1 MFGKP
6 KKGKVYTM
14 EEITRIVA
22 PVAERYG
29 VERIYVFGS
38 YAKGTADEYSDVD
51 LLIYPGKVKGL
62 RYGEL
67 YTELSE
73 ALDKNIDLVSN
84 RVDRTVMD
92 SIREHMVMV
101 YAV

>member
-73 ALDKNIDLVSN
+73 ALDKNSDLVSN

-101 YAV
+101 YTV